1 VLRHTALF
9 VAVLIIATCG
19 LIYEL
24 LAGTL
29 ASYLL
34 GDTITQFSTV
44 IGVYLFSMG
53 VGSWLSRFVERH
65 VPRRFVQ
72 VELAVALVGGALAP
86 ILFLTFTFTDAFR
99 LILYGSVFVIG
110 ALVGLEIPLLLRI
123 LKDTVRFKDLV
134 GQVLAVDYLGALA
147 ASLLFP
153 LLLVP
158 HLGLVRTSL
167 FFGILNAVVG
177 LWITWVLAPVL
188 KQVTGLRLQAL
199 GIIGVLGFGMIFAD
213 RLTDLSEEAIY
224 PDPVVYTKAS
234 PYQRIVVTRSARSL
248 NLFINGNLQFSSM
261 DEHRYHEALVHPV
274 AMRAEKLSQVLV
286 LGGGDGLAV
295 RELLRY
301 PEVERVVLVDLDPA
315 MTELATQMKPLA
327 DLNRASLSD
336 PRVEVRNEDAFA
348 YLRDATETF
357 DLVIVDFPD
366 PNNFSLGKLYTTR
379 FYRLLKARLAP
390 HGVGVVQSTSPL
402 LARKSFW
409 CVNATLQAVG
419 LWTEPYH
426 ALVPSFGE
434 WGYVLIAHAHPP
446 LHREMPDGL
455 RFLTPELLPTL
466 TVFPADMGPVPV
478 EVNRLDNQILVHYY
492 EDEWGRW
499 N

>member
-1 VLRHTALF
+1 GEATAEGAETPVLRHTALF

-153 LLLVP
+153 LLL
-158 HLGLVRTSL
+158 
-167 FFGILNAVVG
+167 
-177 LWITWVLAPVL
+177 
-188 KQVTGLRLQAL
+188 
-199 GIIGVLGFGMIFAD
+199 
-213 RLTDLSEEAIY
+213 
-224 PDPVVYTKAS
+224 
-234 PYQRIVVTRSARSL
+234 
-248 NLFINGNLQFSSM
+248 
-261 DEHRYHEALVHPV
+261 
-274 AMRAEKLSQVLV
+274 
-286 LGGGDGLAV
+286 
-295 RELLRY
+295 
-301 PEVERVVLVDLDPA
+301 
-315 MTELATQMKPLA
+315 
-327 DLNRASLSD
+327 
-336 PRVEVRNEDAFA
+336 
-348 YLRDATETF
+348 
-357 DLVIVDFPD
+357 
-366 PNNFSLGKLYTTR
+366 
-379 FYRLLKARLAP
+379 
-390 HGVGVVQSTSPL
+390 
-402 LARKSFW
+402 
-409 CVNATLQAVG
+409 
-419 LWTEPYH
+419 
-426 ALVPSFGE
+426 
-434 WGYVLIAHAHPP
+434 
-446 LHREMPDGL
+446 
-455 RFLTPELLPTL
+455 
-466 TVFPADMGPVPV
+466 
-478 EVNRLDNQILVHYY
+478 
-492 EDEWGRW
+492 
-499 N
+499 